1 MRAIMTSFIKCIFS
15 FKEKYTKLNTF
26 SYATHIL
33 GFYVIA
39 FINAFFLNSDIV
51 SGVIFFMATIFLFLF
66 KGKYRLF
73 FLINLVFMAPILK
86 TTFTST
92 SLSTILILVFFIC
105 ETVSFV
111 LPYFNKN
118 LGKIRGVFGSFALL
132 IILAINVIILWFI
145 YKNGRPG
152 FNRIFSFINILCLLV
167 SIVIFVKREK
177 LFDDPTFS
185 IELFVN
191 FALSLLFASFL
202 TLPIFVTSL
211 GRNFY
216 EFIGSRDYDKFIVLL
231 IGKNISIVRFAGT
244 FHDPNIS
251 GLFYL
256 YIFTASLLLFGRLQ
270 KLIGRL
276 LAYGMIGSSLLF
288 ALLSFSKMVF
298 ALNAFVLLVSFIIY
312 LTDCIKTKKKINIV
326 IVYLPI
332 IFVALLL
339 TFFRDIPSVIIGRF
353 SEGNMLDF
361 ETIIDSLT
369 TGRFFIA
376 KEISIKIMENF
387 GVFLFG
393 FGIENTSS
401 FTASGSSPHDTFLQL
416 IISFGVI
423 SSTIY
428 IFFLLSILK
437 SIKSNL
443 PLAYNYDHRFLVL
456 LIPSLGLFALPLFTT
471 NTIYVLALILSA
483 LVLQE
488 RKIKTD
494 EKKS

>member
-1 MRAIMTSFIKCIFS
+1 MTSFIKYIFS
-15 FKEKYTKLNTF
+15 LKEKYTKANTF
-26 SYATHIL
+26 FYATHIL
-33 GFYVIA
+33 GFHLIA
-39 FINAFFLNSDIV
+39 FMNAFFLNSDIV
-51 SGVIFFMATIFLFLF
+51 SVIIFLMATIFLFLF

-92 SLSTILILVFFIC
+92 SLSTILILVFFIY
-105 ETVSFV
+105 ESVIFV

-118 LGKIRGVFGSFALL
+118 LRKIRGVFVSFALL
-132 IILAINVIILWFI
+132 IILAINVLILWLI
-145 YKNGRPG
+145 YINGRPG
-152 FNRIFSFINILCLLV
+152 FNRIFSFINVMCLLV
-167 SIVIFVKREK
+167 ALVIFVKRKK
-177 LFDDPTFS
+177 LFDDPSFS
-185 IELFVN
+185 LELFVN
-191 FALSLLFASFL
+191 FSLSLLFASFL

-216 EFIGSRDYDKFIVLL
+216 EFIGSREYDKFIVLM
-231 IGKNISIVRFAGT
+231 IGENISIVRFAGT

-251 GLFYL
+251 GLFFVF
-256 YIFTASLLLFGRLQ
+256 IFTASTLLFRRLKDLFGRL
-270 KLIGRL
+270 LP
-276 LAYGMIGSSLLF
+276 YGMVGSSLLF

-298 ALNAFVLLVSFIIY
+298 ALIAFVILVLFIIY
-312 LTDCIKTKKKINIV
+312 LIDCLRTKKKINIA

-332 IFVALLL
+332 IFIALLL
-339 TFFRDIPSVIIGRF
+339 TFFNEIPNVIIGRF
-353 SEGNMLDF
+353 SEGYMLDF
-361 ETIIDSLT
+361 ETTINSLT

-376 KEISIKIMENF
+376 KEISIKILENF
-387 GVFLFG
+387 KVFLFG

-401 FTASGSSPHDTFLQL
+401 FTASGNSPHDTFIQL
-416 IISFGVI
+416 IVSFGVI

-428 IFFLLSILK
+428 LLFLLSIFK
-437 SIKSNL
+437 SLKSNL
-443 PLAYNYDHRFLVL
+443 TLNHNYDQRFFIL
-456 LIPSLGLFALPLFTT
+456 LIPSLGLFALPLLTT